1 MELPVVSGTPLVRE
15 PSVGMHSQLDYQGL
29 ALSLPHCQV
38 TVGRSSVL
46 SFRLRI
52 N

>member
-29 ALSLPHCQV
+29 ALGLPHRQV